1 MSDDEDYEF
10 DYSDNEQ
17 EEQQEDDIG
26 VEIENK
32 YHESK
37 QERERSLES
46 AQTGFK
52 AVLALEASNK
62 GSKAGLEIWGY
73 KATKQLLKIA
83 FRMNQLDDML
93 AYYVDLLKRINEG
106 QVTRNKAEKNIN
118 GILDL
123 ISTSSSSIQSNANS
137 SSMDI
142 MNESATSSSSSSS
155 SSTALTQFYQTTLEA
170 LKGSG
175 NERMAFKTNSKLAR
189 LYVDSKDWANLR
201 PLLQSMHASLGE
213 EVPLPSSPS
222 KNLLSSPPAANSSSS
237 LTSGSGT
244 RGTHLVDVYALY
256 IQMYTELRDLKRVAE
271 YARKAESLLAI
282 AVPQPFILG
291 VIKEC
296 VGKTKMRE
304 REWERARIEFIDAFK
319 AYEEAGNSS
328 ATSRCLKYLL
338 LSSML
343 SESRFN
349 PFDDQSTKA
358 HQNNIAIEAMIQLND
373 AYVSNDIAA
382 FEKVLRTKNSEI
394 RGDDFIRGFV
404 DDLTLSLRGQ
414 VTLARLAPYT
424 RVKVEF
430 VAKELNVSQ
439 QEAESIIVALILDGR
454 LQGSIDQKKQVVLL
468 TKAVAAVDQS
478 INISASASSTLSQR
492 TASNDSG
499 GRYKEV
505 IALSKK
511 LRALTKSLAGERT
524 SSSSI
529 IGGNMGGGYGGGG
542 GIFGGEFD
550 DFD

>member
-17 EEQQEDDIG
+17 EEQREDDIG

-37 QERERSLES
+37 QERERSLEGARS
-46 AQTGFK
+46 GFK
-52 AVLALEASNK
+52 AVLALEASHK
-62 GSKAGLEIWGY
+62 GKAGLEVWGY
-73 KATKQLLKIA
+73 KATKQLLKLA

-123 ISTSSSSIQSNANS
+123 VSTSSTSQTDAQSS
-137 SSMDI
+137 SSMD
-142 MNESATSSSSSSS
+142 MSTTSSSSSSS
-155 SSTALTQFYQTTLEA
+155 SSTALTHFYQTTLEA

-189 LYVDSKDWANLR
+189 LYVDAKDWNSLR
-201 PLLQSMHASLGE
+201 PLLQSMHASLGDE
-213 EVPLPSSPS
+213 PSVSSMTGTQVLPSPS
-222 KNLLSSPPAANSSSS
+222 SASSAVSSSL

-296 VGKTKMRE
+296 IGKTKMRE

-358 HQNNIAIEAMIQLND
+358 HQHNVAIEAMIQLND
-373 AYVSNDIAA
+373 AYVSNDISA
-382 FEKVLRTKNSEI
+382 FEKVLRKKNDEI

-430 VAKELNVSQ
+430 VAKELNVSL
-439 QEAESIIVALILDGR
+439 QEAESLLVSLILDGR
-454 LQGSIDQKKQVVLL
+454 LQGLVDQKQHVVLL
-468 TKAVAAVDQS
+468 TGAKPLPTVGSTNASVSLQKATGS
-478 INISASASSTLSQR
+478 GS
-492 TASNDSG
+492 SG

-505 IALSKK
+505 LALSKK
-511 LRALTKSLAGERT
+511 LISMAKAAGEG
-524 SSSSI
+524 SSVPSVIGSSFGI
-529 IGGNMGGGYGGGG
+529 GGGG
-542 GIFGGEFD
+542 GGMNYGGEID

>member
-1 MSDDEDYEF
+1 
-10 DYSDNEQ
+10 
-17 EEQQEDDIG
+17 
-26 VEIENK
+26 
-32 YHESK
+32 
-37 QERERSLES
+37 
-46 AQTGFK
+46 
-52 AVLALEASNK
+52 
-62 GSKAGLEIWGY
+62 
-73 KATKQLLKIA
+73 
-83 FRMNQLDDML
+83 
-93 AYYVDLLKRINEG
+93 
-106 QVTRNKAEKNIN
+106 
-118 GILDL
+118 
-123 ISTSSSSIQSNANS
+123 
-137 SSMDI
+137 
-142 MNESATSSSSSSS
+142 
-155 SSTALTQFYQTTLEA
+155 
-170 LKGSG
+170 
-175 NERMAFKTNSKLAR
+175 
-189 LYVDSKDWANLR
+189 
-201 PLLQSMHASLGE
+201 
-213 EVPLPSSPS
+213 
-222 KNLLSSPPAANSSSS
+222 
-237 LTSGSGT
+237 
-244 RGTHLVDVYALY
+244 
-256 IQMYTELRDLKRVAE
+256 
-271 YARKAESLLAI
+271 
-282 AVPQPFILG
+282 
-291 VIKEC
+291 
-296 VGKTKMRE
+296 
-304 REWERARIEFIDAFK
+304 
-319 AYEEAGNSS
+319 
-328 ATSRCLKYLL
+328 
-338 LSSML
+338 ML

-511 LRALTKSLAGERT
+511 LRALTKSLAGEST